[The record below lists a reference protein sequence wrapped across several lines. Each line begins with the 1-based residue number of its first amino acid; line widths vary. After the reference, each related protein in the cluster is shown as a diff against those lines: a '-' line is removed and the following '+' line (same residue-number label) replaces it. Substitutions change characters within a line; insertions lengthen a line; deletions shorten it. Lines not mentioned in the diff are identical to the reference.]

1 VELFSNFRIKLKV
14 VFAFMSFRPERLA
27 EAIKKE
33 VSELLTE
40 ELKDPRIGFVS
51 ITSVE
56 VSKDLRYAS
65 IFASV
70 FGELAE
76 QKASLEVLQKAH
88 GFIRGELAK
97 RIRLRYTPE
106 ITFKLDESIER
117 GSRLIAL
124 MNEVRDK
131 DVGKDE

>member
-1 VELFSNFRIKLKV
+1 
-14 VFAFMSFRPERLA
+14 MSFRPERLA

-33 VSELLTE
+33 VSEMLTE
-40 ELKDPRIGFVS
+40 ELKDPRIGFCS

-56 VSKDLRYAS
+56 VSKDLRYAN
-65 IFASV
+65 IYISV
-70 FGELAE
+70 FGEAAE
-76 QKASLEVLQKAH
+76 RQASLEGLKKAH

-117 GSRLIAL
+117 GTRLIAL
-124 MNEVRDK
+124 MNEVR
-131 DVGKDE
+131 GKDDD

>member
-1 VELFSNFRIKLKV
+1 
-14 VFAFMSFRPERLA
+14 MSFRPERLA

-33 VSELLTE
+33 VSEMLTE
-40 ELKDPRIGFVS
+40 DLKDPRIGFVS

-65 IFASV
+65 VFVSV
-70 FGELAE
+70 FGEPAE
-76 QKASLEVLQKAH
+76 RKASLEALQKAQ

-106 ITFKLDESIER
+106 INFKLDESIER
-117 GSRLIAL
+117 GTRLISL
-124 MNEVRDK
+124 MNEVKDK
-131 DVGKDE
+131 DAGQNE

>member
-1 VELFSNFRIKLKV
+1 
-14 VFAFMSFRPERLA
+14 MSFRPERLA

-33 VSELLTE
+33 VSELLAE

-56 VSKDLRYAS
+56 VSRDLRYAS
-65 IFASV
+65 VYISV
-70 FGELAE
+70 FGEPE
-76 QKASLEVLQKAH
+76 TRKASLEALQKAH

-97 RIRLRYTPE
+97 RIRMRYTPE

-117 GSRLIAL
+117 GSRLITL
-124 MNEVRDK
+124 INKVRDK
-131 DVGKDE
+131 DDNKNE

>member
-1 VELFSNFRIKLKV
+1 
-14 VFAFMSFRPERLA
+14 MSFRPERLA

-33 VSELLTE
+33 VSGLLRE

-56 VSKDLRYAS
+56 VSKDLRYATV
-65 IFASV
+65 FASV
-70 FGELAE
+70 FGQPAE
-76 QKASLEVLQKAH
+76 QKATIGALQNAQ

-106 ITFKLDESIER
+106 ITFKLDHSISR
-117 GSRLIAL
+117 GSRLIEL
-124 MNEVRDK
+124 MREVREK
-131 DVGKDE
+131 DGALDE

>member
-1 VELFSNFRIKLKV
+1 
-14 VFAFMSFRPERLA
+14 MSFRPERLA

-56 VSKDLRYAS
+56 VSKDLRYAN

-70 FGELAE
+70 FGGPSE
-76 QKASLEVLQKAH
+76 QKASFEALQKAQ

-117 GSRLIAL
+117 GSKLIAL
-124 MNEVRDK
+124 MNKVRNK
-131 DVGKDE
+131 DVGQDD

>member
-1 VELFSNFRIKLKV
+1 
-14 VFAFMSFRPERLA
+14 MSFRPERLA

-33 VSELLTE
+33 VSELLAE

-56 VSKDLRYAS
+56 VSRDLRYAS
-65 IFASV
+65 VYISV
-70 FGELAE
+70 FGEPE
-76 QKASLEVLQKAH
+76 TRKASLDALQKAH

-97 RIRLRYTPE
+97 RIRMRYTPE

-117 GSRLIAL
+117 GSRLITL
-124 MNEVRDK
+124 INKVRDK
-131 DVGKDE
+131 DDNKNE

>member
-1 VELFSNFRIKLKV
+1 
-14 VFAFMSFRPERLA
+14 MSFRPERLA

-33 VSELLTE
+33 VSDLLKE

-56 VSKDLRYAS
+56 VSKDLRYAN
-65 IFASV
+65 IYISV
-70 FGELAE
+70 FGEKAE
-76 QKASLEVLQKAH
+76 QKASLEALKNAS
-88 GFIRGELAK
+88 GFIRSELAR

-106 ITFKLDESIER
+106 IVFKLDESIER

-131 DVGKDE
+131 DAGHDK

>member
-1 VELFSNFRIKLKV
+1 
-14 VFAFMSFRPERLA
+14 MSFRPERLA

-33 VSELLTE
+33 VSDLLRDD
-40 ELKDPRIGFVS
+40 LKDPRIGFVT

-56 VSKDLRYAS
+56 VSKDLRYAN

-70 FGELAE
+70 FGPPAD
-76 QKASLEVLQKAH
+76 QKATFDALQKAQ
-88 GFIRGELAK
+88 GFIRCELGK

-106 ITFKLDESIER
+106 ITFTLDESIRR

-124 MNEVRDK
+124 MEEVK
-131 DVGKDE
+131 EKGGGLDE